1 MSADERF
8 KTPSPFCDFCASLR
22 PIFRAQ
28 PSVYSV
34 FSVGTLLRFEMS
46 GDERFV
52 VLQFLASTHHRHE
65 GLTLFSDL
73 RQSLETLTASA
84 IVARLIHD

>member
-1 MSADERF
+1 
-8 KTPSPFCDFCASLR
+8 
-22 PIFRAQ
+22 
-28 PSVYSV
+28 
-34 FSVGTLLRFEMS
+34 MS

-52 VLQFLASTHHRHE
+52 VLQFLGSTHHRHE

>member
-34 FSVGTLLRFEMS
+34 FSVGTLLRFDMS
-46 GDERFV
+46 VDER
-52 VLQFLASTHHRHE
+52 R
-65 GLTLFSDL
+65 
-73 RQSLETLTASA
+73 
-84 IVARLIHD
+84 

>member
-1 MSADERF
+1 
-8 KTPSPFCDFCASLR
+8 
-22 PIFRAQ
+22 
-28 PSVYSV
+28 
-34 FSVGTLLRFEMS
+34 MS

>member
-22 PIFRAQ
+22 PIFRVQ

-34 FSVGTLLRFEMS
+34 FSVGTRPWFEMS
-46 GDERFV
+46 VD
-52 VLQFLASTHHRHE
+52 
-65 GLTLFSDL
+65 
-73 RQSLETLTASA
+73 
-84 IVARLIHD
+84 

>member
-1 MSADERF
+1 MSVDEWV
-8 KTPSPFCDFCASLR
+8 L
-22 PIFRAQ
+22 
-28 PSVYSV
+28 
-34 FSVGTLLRFEMS
+34 
-46 GDERFV
+46 

-84 IVARLIHD
+84 NVARLIHD

>member
-1 MSADERF
+1 MRSKQSDETDPADWFYCKQIGMSADERF

-46 GDERFV
+46 VDERFA
-52 VLQFLASTHHRHE
+52 VLQCLGLTHHRH
-65 GLTLFSDL
+65 
-73 RQSLETLTASA
+73 
-84 IVARLIHD
+84 